1 MVLPLFKGM
10 KKMSEEK
17 VTKYFILGDIHGSA
31 NPIWNFHRNV
41 KEELCGDD
49 WLILVGDSGLN
60 YYGNKRDIPVKGELS
75 MLPFK
80 YFVIRGNHDR
90 RPSSVKT
97 MEEVDIFGGK
107 GYVEE
112 KYPNIYYAK
121 DDVNLYNIAGYK
133 TVVIPGAYSV
143 DKYYRLLNH
152 YHWFKDEQL
161 SEEEK
166 NKGLDILNSIDWKCD
181 VVLSHTCPKIYMP
194 TDLFLPFIDQST
206 VDNSMEEYL
215 GGIEFKLQ
223 YKLWVWGH
231 YHHYR
236 VYPLEDGKQK
246 LMLFN
251 DKAIELQEWM
261 SGSLKSYNCFKG

>member
-1 MVLPLFKGM
+1 M
-10 KKMSEEK
+10 
-17 VTKYFILGDIHGSA
+17 
-31 NPIWNFHRNV
+31 
-41 KEELCGDD
+41 
-49 WLILVGDSGLN
+49 ILVLLEGLEHTPPFHYKN
-60 YYGNKRDIPVKGELS
+60 LHFPYRGKFHYC
-75 MLPFK
+75 LPRFQ
-80 YFVIRGNHDR
+80 NSD
-90 RPSSVKT
+90 
-97 MEEVDIFGGK
+97 
-107 GYVEE
+107 
-112 KYPNIYYAK
+112 
-121 DDVNLYNIAGYK
+121 L
-133 TVVIPGAYSV
+133 
-143 DKYYRLLNH
+143 
-152 YHWFKDEQL
+152 
-161 SEEEK
+161 
-166 NKGLDILNSIDWKCD
+166 LNSIDWKCD

-261 SGSLKSYNCFKG
+261 NGSLKSYNCFKG